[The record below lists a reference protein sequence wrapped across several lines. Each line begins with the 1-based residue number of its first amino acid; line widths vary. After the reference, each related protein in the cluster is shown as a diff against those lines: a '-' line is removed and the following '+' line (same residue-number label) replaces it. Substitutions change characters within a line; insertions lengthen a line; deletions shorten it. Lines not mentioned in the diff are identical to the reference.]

1 MHTGT
6 PPRRWPNVS
15 GAGTIDPDEYVR
27 NNREALVDIIKHGN
41 DDFVRALALAAL
53 VEYGGDPEI
62 EKVRRELELAVE
74 MKGSA

>member
-1 MHTGT
+1 M
-6 PPRRWPNVS
+6 
-15 GAGTIDPDEYVR
+15 AGPGKIDPDDYVR

-62 EKVRRELELAVE
+62 EKVRRELEAAAE